1 MDIRHHLTSV
11 EKHQSNGRVERA
23 IRTVRDALAKT
34 KKMGSYVHANYLKEN
49 KIPIKGMI
57 CLETIG
63 FYSDKPHSQKYPI
76 IGMSLKYGEKR

>member
-1 MDIRHHLTSV
+1 MAYKTKKELNFRIDFVASTLEESPFF
-11 EKHQSNGRVERA
+11 
-23 IRTVRDALAKT
+23 KT